1 MIEWGLCCIFR
12 EEPIRFRR
20 ATAASLRPFPRHEQ
34 LRKLSALIQSNAEQ
48 LKLAFE
54 RCAQL
59 HIGAFRINS
68 ELLMLATHADVGY
81 RLEELPETDTLQKL
95 FDEARSRADRLGLR
109 RSLHPDQFSFFFPS
123 CAAQPRSTFTP
134 AASTATSP
142 PRSTGSGA
150 KSMPCPIPFAESS
163 PWKMTTAVTRL
174 RTCCR
179 SAGNWKSPSPTTS
192 TTTGSTPTILR
203 SKRRP
208 GRRRRRGTVERFR
221 PMSTSPALNCRGE
234 SPATTG
240 PTPTGSIRPTSR
252 SAGAE

>member
-109 RSLHPDQFSFFFPS
+109 RSLHPDQFVVLNSPEPRVRANS
-123 CAAQPRSTFTP
+123 ARVMPRPVLPRLILEVWPMPRAAMIRKM
-134 AASTATSP
+134 AS
-142 PRSTGSGA
+142 G
-150 KSMPCPIPFAESS
+150 
-163 PWKMTTAVTRL
+163 
-174 RTCCR
+174 
-179 SAGNWKSPSPTTS
+179 
-192 TTTGSTPTILR
+192 
-203 SKRRP
+203 
-208 GRRRRRGTVERFR
+208 RFR
-221 PMSTSPALNCRGE
+221 YFLMSMTEQAIP
-234 SPATTG
+234 
-240 PTPTGSIRPTSR
+240 IK
-252 SAGAE
+252 

>member
-81 RLEELPETDTLQKL
+81 RLEELPETDTAKT
-95 FDEARSRADRLGLR
+95 LR
-109 RSLHPDQFSFFFPS
+109 RS
-123 CAAQPRSTFTP
+123 AKPRRP
-134 AASTATSP
+134 ARTA
-142 PRSTGSGA
+142 
-150 KSMPCPIPFAESS
+150 AES
-163 PWKMTTAVTRL
+163 
-174 RTCCR
+174 
-179 SAGNWKSPSPTTS
+179 PS
-192 TTTGSTPTILR
+192 
-203 SKRRP
+203 
-208 GRRRRRGTVERFR
+208 
-221 PMSTSPALNCRGE
+221 
-234 SPATTG
+234 
-240 PTPTGSIRPTSR
+240 
-252 SAGAE
+252 